1 MVSSVCFGGL
11 SGIASVG
18 CCDCFFDDSSA
29 RLEASEAAIALAIS
43 FEDRLA
49 NLAAHGSDLS
59 AHLEHGTLLSQ
70 PVLALAQLMHAIGV
84 LPATAGIDVGRGRE
98 GSLISW
104 YVA

>member
-1 MVSSVCFGGL
+1 MTCSMSFVGL
-11 SGIASVG
+11 SGA
-18 CCDCFFDDSSA
+18 D
-29 RLEASEAAIALAIS
+29 LEACIEASPAVSTAELEAWVAARALAMS
-43 FEDRLA
+43 FDDRLA

-70 PVLALAQLMHAIGV
+70 PVLALAQLRQAIGV
-84 LPATAGIDVGRGRE
+84 LPAIAGMEGGRGRE